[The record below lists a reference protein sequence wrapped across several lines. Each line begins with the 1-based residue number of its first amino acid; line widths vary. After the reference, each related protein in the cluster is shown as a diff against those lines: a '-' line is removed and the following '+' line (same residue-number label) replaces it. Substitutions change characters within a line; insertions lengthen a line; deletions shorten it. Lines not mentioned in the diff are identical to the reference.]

1 MLNRPFVLFLF
12 FAFLTLFFSC
22 SRGKILDKNTPLEE
36 IVEDEQFTLV
46 NPETPAVLPVLD
58 TSYAYLGYFGEKRL
72 FFRLHYSSKHKLEG
86 TYYVIDSVNLYLQ
99 PVAFCI
105 ITSGGLYKLE
115 EGKNEFYMDAKYQ
128 RNKGVVNGAVEKID
142 KLTKK
147 AAAKLVYFDFRV
159 YREGMDIEEGSV
171 VSDRYKKPLFEVD
184 CQHDVVYGHSVG
196 PWTSLAIPEDM
207 GYAQALLP
215 YVFKASNQKD
225 LKLTMDIY
233 TPRNDSLTKRPLV
246 VLVHGG
252 AFFFGDKH
260 DVEMIAQCTHLA
272 SLGYV
277 AVSINYRMGF
287 ELSKASIQRCGYKA
301 IQDAHAAMRYLTHH
315 AEEYGIDRQRKDI
328 ALTIL
333 PHLLR
338 KSHASQN
345 KKIYILTATSGDTGK
360 AALEGFK
367 DSEGTFITVFY
378 PKEGVSLVQERQMNT
393 TEGKNTEVIA
403 VQGNFDDCQ
412 RLVKRCY
419 EKISSDRLQLSSAN
433 SINIGR
439 LLPQIVYY
447 FKVCAALLKQGSITS
462 KDKVN
467 FIVPSGNFGNIL
479 AGYLAKLLGCPI
491 HKLVCASNKNCVL
504 TEFIKT
510 GVYDRNREFYQTI
523 SPSMDILVSSNL
535 ERLLF
540 LLSHDDEKVSQYM
553 KELEVKGNY
562 KVDGELLESIQE
574 HFEAVFCDEENCKKM
589 IREAYV
595 KEGRLIDSHTAVA
608 YYASKQYGDE
618 NINIIVSTASP
629 YKFSNPILEA
639 LTGERKENEFDAMRA
654 LEKLTGEN
662 IPECLRKIERLPVL
676 HKSREATA
684 IRSLCTETKSIEPN
698 RCN

>member
-1 MLNRPFVLFLF
+1 MKLFVNSRNQREKI
-12 FAFLTLFFSC
+12 FS
-22 SRGKILDKNTPLEE
+22 KE
-36 IVEDEQFTLV
+36 
-46 NPETPAVLPVLD
+46 A
-58 TSYAYLGYFGEKRL
+58 
-72 FFRLHYSSKHKLEG
+72 
-86 TYYVIDSVNLYLQ
+86 
-99 PVAFCI
+99 I
-105 ITSGGLYKLE
+105 IKGLATNGGLYVPS
-115 EGKNEFYMDAKYQ
+115 DIS
-128 RNKGVVNGAVEKID
+128 EKID
-142 KLTKK
+142 MEEILNLSYQEIAYRVLSSFLDDFTEEELKDCIHK
-147 AAAKLVYFDFRV
+147 AYDTHFTSPDITPISKIGKDYLLELYHGPTAAF
-159 YREGMDIEEGSV
+159 
-171 VSDRYKKPLFEVD
+171 
-184 CQHDVVYGHSVG
+184 
-196 PWTSLAIPEDM
+196 
-207 GYAQALLP
+207 
-215 YVFKASNQKD
+215 
-225 LKLTMDIY
+225 
-233 TPRNDSLTKRPLV
+233 
-246 VLVHGG
+246 
-252 AFFFGDKH
+252 
-260 DVEMIAQCTHLA
+260 
-272 SLGYV
+272 
-277 AVSINYRMGF
+277 
-287 ELSKASIQRCGYKA
+287 
-301 IQDAHAAMRYLTHH
+301 
-315 AEEYGIDRQRKDI
+315 KDI

-447 FKVCAALLKQGSITS
+447 FKACATLLKQGSITS

-553 KELEVKGNY
+553 KELEVKGKY

-639 LTGERKENEFDAMRA
+639 LTGKRKENEFDAMRA

-676 HKSREATA
+676 HKRT
-684 IRSLCTETKSIEPN
+684 ISLEEGKQVVLERMEKLLCLE
-698 RCN
+698 

>member
-1 MLNRPFVLFLF
+1 M
-12 FAFLTLFFSC
+12 
-22 SRGKILDKNTPLEE
+22 
-36 IVEDEQFTLV
+36 
-46 NPETPAVLPVLD
+46 
-58 TSYAYLGYFGEKRL
+58 RL
-72 FFRLHYSSKHKLEG
+72 FVNSRNQREKIFSKE
-86 TYYVIDSVNLYLQ
+86 
-99 PVAFCI
+99 AI
-105 ITSGGLYKLE
+105 IKGLAANGGLYVPLT
-115 EGKNEFYMDAKYQ
+115 MP
-128 RNKGVVNGAVEKID
+128 EKID
-142 KLTKK
+142 MEEILNLSYQEIAYRVLSSFLDDFTEEELKDCIHK
-147 AAAKLVYFDFRV
+147 AYDTHFTSPDITPISKIGKDYLLELYHGPTAAF
-159 YREGMDIEEGSV
+159 
-171 VSDRYKKPLFEVD
+171 
-184 CQHDVVYGHSVG
+184 
-196 PWTSLAIPEDM
+196 
-207 GYAQALLP
+207 
-215 YVFKASNQKD
+215 
-225 LKLTMDIY
+225 
-233 TPRNDSLTKRPLV
+233 
-246 VLVHGG
+246 
-252 AFFFGDKH
+252 
-260 DVEMIAQCTHLA
+260 
-272 SLGYV
+272 
-277 AVSINYRMGF
+277 
-287 ELSKASIQRCGYKA
+287 
-301 IQDAHAAMRYLTHH
+301 
-315 AEEYGIDRQRKDI
+315 KDI

-419 EKISSDRLQLSSAN
+419 EEISSDRLQLSSAN

-439 LLPQIVYY
+439 LFPQIVYY
-447 FKVCAALLKQGSITS
+447 FKACAALLKQGSITS

-491 HKLVCASNKNCVL
+491 HKLVCASNENCVL

-676 HKSREATA
+676 HKRT
-684 IRSLCTETKSIEPN
+684 ISLEEGKQVVLERMEKLLCLE
-698 RCN
+698 

>member
-1 MLNRPFVLFLF
+1 M
-12 FAFLTLFFSC
+12 
-22 SRGKILDKNTPLEE
+22 
-36 IVEDEQFTLV
+36 
-46 NPETPAVLPVLD
+46 
-58 TSYAYLGYFGEKRL
+58 RL
-72 FFRLHYSSKHKLEG
+72 FVNSRNQREKIFSKE
-86 TYYVIDSVNLYLQ
+86 
-99 PVAFCI
+99 AI
-105 ITSGGLYKLE
+105 IKGLAANGGLYVPS
-115 EGKNEFYMDAKYQ
+115 NIS
-128 RNKGVVNGAVEKID
+128 EKID
-142 KLTKK
+142 MEEILNLSYQEIAYRVLSYFLDDFTEEELKDCIHK
-147 AAAKLVYFDFRV
+147 AYDTHFTSSDITPISKIGKDYLLELYHGPTAAF
-159 YREGMDIEEGSV
+159 
-171 VSDRYKKPLFEVD
+171 
-184 CQHDVVYGHSVG
+184 
-196 PWTSLAIPEDM
+196 
-207 GYAQALLP
+207 
-215 YVFKASNQKD
+215 
-225 LKLTMDIY
+225 
-233 TPRNDSLTKRPLV
+233 
-246 VLVHGG
+246 
-252 AFFFGDKH
+252 
-260 DVEMIAQCTHLA
+260 
-272 SLGYV
+272 
-277 AVSINYRMGF
+277 
-287 ELSKASIQRCGYKA
+287 
-301 IQDAHAAMRYLTHH
+301 
-315 AEEYGIDRQRKDI
+315 KDI

-338 KSHASQN
+338 KAHAPQN
-345 KKIYILTATSGDTGK
+345 KKVYILTATSGDTGK

-367 DSEGTFITVFY
+367 DSEETFITVFY
-378 PKEGVSLVQERQMNT
+378 PKEGVSLIQERQMNT

-419 EKISSDRLQLSSAN
+419 EEISSDRLQLSSAN

-439 LLPQIVYY
+439 LVPQIVYY
-447 FKVCAALLKQGSITS
+447 FKACAMLLKQGSITS

-491 HKLVCASNKNCVL
+491 HKLVCASNRNCVL

-510 GVYDRNREFYQTI
+510 GVYDRNRKFYQTI

-553 KELEVKGNY
+553 NDLIQKGKYEV
-562 KVDGELLESIQE
+562 DEELLKKIQE
-574 HFEAVFCDEENCKKM
+574 NFEAVFCDEENCKEM

-662 IPECLRKIERLPVL
+662 IPECLRKIEQLPVL
-676 HKSREATA
+676 HKRTV
-684 IRSLCTETKSIEPN
+684 SLEEGKQVVLERMEKLLCLE
-698 RCN
+698 